1 MTKLTTI
8 LTVLMMMTFSNAYAQ
23 KGKALSPEV
32 KKKAAAEFK
41 SFREENLKLRMK
53 HQDELYELQIKAL
66 KENHEKAKKFFKD
79 ISGIEDDIEF
89 GNKAEN
95 KKVQGKLK
103 KKRKE
108 FKDQM
113 KSSRKKVKETIQAK
127 RKSFQEMMK
136 KRRKDF
142 KEKVKSMRKG

>member
-1 MTKLTTI
+1 MKKLTTI
-8 LTVLMMMTFSNAYAQ
+8 LTAITLITFSNTFAQ
-23 KGKALSPEV
+23 EGKKLSPEV
-32 KKKAAAEFK
+32 KEKAAAEFK
-41 SFREENLKLRMK
+41 TFREENLKLRMK
-53 HQDELYELQIKAL
+53 HQDDLYELQIKAL
-66 KENHEKAKKFFKD
+66 KDNHEKAKKFFKD

-103 KKRKE
+103 TKRKE
-108 FKDQM
+108 FKDLM

-136 KRRKDF
+136 KRRQDF
-142 KEKVKSMRKG
+142 KKKIKNMRKA